1 MKYKNS
7 DYLTNISNEED
18 VIFLKSKLLPVN
30 IRLMKSSG
38 IYRGLIL
45 KQCEYIK
52 FLALTTMDGY
62 KKPHGMSAANAG
74 LAFNII
80 GIVKNRGTKD
90 EYCKIL
96 INPEIKE
103 YLGNFIPV
111 KTNFGSVVLDSPIEI
126 YRYETVDVC
135 YYDENGDIWRHLF
148 SRQDGS
154 LTIQHEIDHNNGILI
169 TDHL

>member
-1 MKYKNS
+1 MRHRNS
-7 DYLTNISNEED
+7 DYLTNVSNEDD
-18 VIFLKSKLLPVN
+18 VVYLKSKLLPVN
-30 IRLMKSSG
+30 IRLIKSSPE
-38 IYRGLIL
+38 YNVLI
-45 KQCEYIK
+45 KAQCDYIK

-80 GIVKNRGTKD
+80 GIVKNRGSKD

-103 YLGNFIPV
+103 YIGDFIPV
-111 KTNFGSVVLDSPIEI
+111 RTNCGSVILDEPIEI

-135 YYDENGDIWRHLF
+135 YFNENGDMCRHLF
-148 SRQDGS
+148 SRIDGS
-154 LTIQHEIDHNNGILI
+154 LTIQHEVDHNNGILI
-169 TDHL
+169 TDRI